1 MESISPLAAIDGPL
15 VGMGRSGVENQSTQ
29 QSLVPVGAI
38 RERLRRGSN
47 LDGRSLGRSSGAA
60 AAAATESG
68 TRDGRE
74 GGGSWRRRSVERRR
88 ESRGDV
94 TEKEGDRKGSWV
106 ICVGKGGLP
115 RAENGSLSIPSSDPL
130 DSPAHANFT
139 VSINQSKENSSV

>member
-1 MESISPLAAIDGPL
+1 MA
-15 VGMGRSGVENQSTQ
+15 VH
-29 QSLVPVGAI
+29 
-38 RERLRRGSN
+38 
-47 LDGRSLGRSSGAA
+47 LDGRSLGRSSGAAA

-139 VSINQSKENSSV
+139 VSSINQSIKRKQLRVQYILLRG